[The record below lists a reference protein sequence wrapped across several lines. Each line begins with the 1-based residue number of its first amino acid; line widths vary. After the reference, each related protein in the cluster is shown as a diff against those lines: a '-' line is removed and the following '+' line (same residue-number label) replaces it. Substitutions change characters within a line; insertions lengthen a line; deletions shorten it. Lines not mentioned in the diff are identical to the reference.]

1 MSYLVATYYGLLN
14 LSVLHAVALSLVCAA
29 ASALGDLAIS
39 MLKRHVGVKDSSN
52 LLPGHG
58 GFLDRID
65 GMLAAM
71 PMFAF
76 GLLMV
81 GK

>member
-1 MSYLVATYYGLLN
+1 MSVAQ
-14 LSVLHAVALSLVCAA
+14 AVALSVVCAA
-29 ASALGDLAIS
+29 ASALGDLAVS
-39 MLKRHVGVKDSSN
+39 MLKRQAGVKDSSN

-81 GK
+81 DK